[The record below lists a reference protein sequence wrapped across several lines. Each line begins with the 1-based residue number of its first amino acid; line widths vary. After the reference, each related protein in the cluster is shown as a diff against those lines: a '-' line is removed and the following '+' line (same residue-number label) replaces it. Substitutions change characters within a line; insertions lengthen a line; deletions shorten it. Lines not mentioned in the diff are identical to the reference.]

1 MKKTIAI
8 ANLAFEFSVNE
19 EDILKGNH
27 PEILENILD
36 KIFNNVGLYPWVFE
50 RIHAPI
56 NAKSPFKKK
65 IPGQIQLYFDSLL
78 LLGRDFP
85 RTISNLSGKYV
96 ELFLTLCLLSR
107 DSMAFKNTVAVSS
120 VSAIRFES
128 GMMLSCFYN
137 MSDFKFFI
145 NKVAEEHPSSEQTL
159 SLMNMCMLAHSALIK
174 DIVLYHMK
182 MLYRFL
188 NSTEDKLKLLSF
200 DKACSKL
207 VCEPLSTAYCQGIST
222 LVLFNLEQDDKITN
236 IQHELTCI
244 FTEHTDSPLH
254 PLNQIARRGAP
265 LHNKLH
271 LCMLD
276 IYESLAST
284 KKLEN
289 PIYLRAKE
297 AVNSSRLKE
306 DWDSDIEVQRQA
318 FHYVTSGVS
327 RLLKIRRQ
335 DIPDNIQQIVFTK
348 WLEKENNNREAQEN
362 NWLISGEKIMKL
374 SGTEPNTKEKVALSR
389 EWHRL

>member
-56 NAKSPFKKK
+56 SAKHPFKKK

-78 LLGRDFP
+78 LLGRDSP
-85 RTISNLSGKYV
+85 KTVSNLSGKYV

-188 NSTEDKLKLLSF
+188 SSTEDKLRLLSF

-222 LVLFNLEQDDKITN
+222 LVLFNLEQDDKITH
-236 IQHELTCI
+236 IQHELACV

-254 PLNQIARRGAP
+254 PLNQIARRGDT

-276 IYESLAST
+276 IYESLASI
-284 KKLEN
+284 KQLEN

-318 FHYVTSGVS
+318 FHYVTSGAS
-327 RLLKIRRQ
+327 RLLKIRKQ

-348 WLEKENNNREAQEN
+348 WLEKENNNRETQEN
-362 NWLISGEKIMKL
+362 SWLISGDKIMKL
-374 SGTEPNTKEKVALSR
+374 SGTEPSTKEKIAISR
-389 EWHRL
+389 EWHKL

>member
-374 SGTEPNTKEKVALSR
+374 SGTEPNTKEKVALSQ